1 MQLTT
6 FCWKQ
11 LRITL
16 VRVCAMHF
24 IRIYLSGTQQY
35 NTHILFPIKEPF
47 PAEQLTK
54 NLIQWLW
61 IDYIDWK
68 MTTFYET
75 RHHLTCVVLSHKYIL
90 PSYGTAGSMIPR
102 YLFCLFLCTA
112 FFSGFSIYIFI
123 NTTVTFIVWSF
134 CPNVLNFCKYTY
146 FYLFLRNSGH
156 FYFTLIPYFVKCP
169 IIKP

>member
-1 MQLTT
+1 VFVQCILNE
-6 FCWKQ
+6 
-11 LRITL
+11 
-16 VRVCAMHF
+16 F
-24 IRIYLSGTQQY
+24 ISLEHNNTIQYKY
-35 NTHILFPIKEPF
+35 NTDILFPIKEPF
-47 PAEQLTK
+47 RAEQLTK

-61 IDYIDWK
+61 IDCIDWK

-75 RHHLTCVVLSHKYIL
+75 RHRLTCVVLSHKYIL

-156 FYFTLIPYFVKCP
+156 FYFILIPTKSRWISGKLIP
-169 IIKP
+169 

>member
-16 VRVCAMHF
+16 LRVCAMHF

-112 FFSGFSIYIFI
+112 FVSGFSIYIFI
-123 NTTVTFIVWSF
+123 NTTVTFIES
-134 CPNVLNFCKYTY
+134 
-146 FYLFLRNSGH
+146 SGH
-156 FYFTLIPYFVKCP
+156 SVQMSWIFVSTRIFIFSLKLADIFILPWYHTL
-169 IIKP
+169 

>member
-16 VRVCAMHF
+16 LRVYAMYF

-35 NTHILFPIKEPF
+35 NTDILFPIKEPF
-47 PAEQLTK
+47 RAEQLTK

-75 RHHLTCVVLSHKYIL
+75 RHHLTCVVLSH
-90 PSYGTAGSMIPR
+90 STAGGGI
-102 YLFCLFLCTA
+102 YCLFSICCVRMKYKMIDW
-112 FFSGFSIYIFI
+112 FGFWCLTPPSAIFQLYHGDQ
-123 NTTVTFIVWSF
+123 F
-134 CPNVLNFCKYTY
+134 
-146 FYLFLRNSGH
+146 
-156 FYFTLIPYFVKCP
+156 
-169 IIKP
+169 